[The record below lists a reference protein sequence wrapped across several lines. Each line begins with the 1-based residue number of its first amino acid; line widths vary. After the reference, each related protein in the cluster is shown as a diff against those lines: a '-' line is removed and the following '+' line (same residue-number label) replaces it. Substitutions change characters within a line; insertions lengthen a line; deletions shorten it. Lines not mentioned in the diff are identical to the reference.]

1 MPSIK
6 IRKMQTAPLKLIEI
20 QRDLP
25 LLSERKLEEVKDFV
39 GFILAKSGV
48 PKRRVVKLKGIWQ
61 NKGFEKIDIE
71 SELKSIRKETSD
83 SILRREI

>member
-25 LLSERKLEEVKDFV
+25 LLSERKLGEVKDFV
-39 GFILAKSGV
+39 GFML
-48 PKRRVVKLKGIWQ
+48 
-61 NKGFEKIDIE
+61 N
-71 SELKSIRKETSD
+71 
-83 SILRREI
+83 